1 VGWEK
6 LREWGLLK
14 PKIEIK
20 DLSCQLFTLVAD
32 PRTATVIFMGP
43 PLDTRKLQFIDRWI
57 GTFVCGALTLVR
69 RLSGS
74 PGGGNIARRPT
85 RILFVKFAEQG
96 STVLAYHAISRAVEM
111 VGCENVYF
119 LVFQENRFI
128 LDVMHLIPEQNV
140 VTVGHKNILDAG
152 FQALHALQRIR
163 KIGIDAAIDLEF
175 FSRSSAALTFLSG
188 AGSRVGFHTFFGEG
202 PYRGDLMTHRLLYN
216 PYIHTSQNFQL
227 MVEALGQVPDNLP
240 TFGGRIPASD
250 AVSPQFTVSPVV
262 RQEVQAIVQREGGRS
277 DEPPLILLNPNAS
290 DLLPLRKWPTDRY
303 VELAQRLLE
312 RFTDVSVG
320 MTGAP
325 DEAEAIGRLA
335 AEVGSPRC
343 FSLAG
348 KTTLAQLLVLYALSE
363 LLITNDS
370 GPAHFA
376 SMTPITVITLF
387 GPETPSL
394 FRALTPRAIPIWMQ
408 LPCSPCVN
416 AYNNRQS
423 PCRDNICMKSITVDH
438 VFSIACEAY
447 LERQKE
453 KESSKFAGERS

>member
-1 VGWEK
+1 VV
-6 LREWGLLK
+6 RPDRK
-14 PKIEIK
+14 P
-20 DLSCQLFTLVAD
+20 AD
-32 PRTATVIFMGP
+32 GNRYFMGP

-57 GTFVCGALTLVR
+57 GMLVCGILSLIR
-69 RLSGS
+69 RLSGL
-74 PGGGNIARRPT
+74 PATGNVARKPT

-96 STVLAYHAISRAVEM
+96 STVLAYHAIRRAIEM
-111 VGCENVYF
+111 VGRENVYF

-140 VTVGHKNILDAG
+140 VTVGHKNIVDAG
-152 FQALHALQRIR
+152 FQALRALKRIR
-163 KIGIDAAIDLEF
+163 ELQIDAAIDLEF
-175 FSRSSAALTFLSG
+175 FSRSSAALTYLSG

-227 MVEALGQVPDNLP
+227 MVEALEQAPETLP
-240 TFGGRIPASD
+240 TFGGKIPAED
-250 AVSPQFTVSPVV
+250 AVSPQFAASPDVE
-262 RQEVQAIVQREGGRS
+262 QEVRAIIRRVSGQPG
-277 DEPPLILLNPNAS
+277 EPSLILLNPNAS

-303 VELAQRLLE
+303 IDLGRRLLE
-312 RFTDVSVG
+312 RFNDVCVG

-325 DEAEAIGRLA
+325 DEAESIARVA
-335 AEVGSPRC
+335 AQVGSPRC
-343 FSLAG
+343 FSFAG
-348 KTTLAQLLVLYALSE
+348 KTTLAQLLVLYTLAE
-363 LLITNDS
+363 VLITNDS

-394 FRALTPRAIPIWMQ
+394 FRALTPRAIPIYMQ

-438 VFSIACEAY
+438 VFTVACQAY
-447 LERQKE
+447 LDRQKE
-453 KESSKFAGERS
+453 KESVGFASRRP

>member
-1 VGWEK
+1 
-6 LREWGLLK
+6 
-14 PKIEIK
+14 
-20 DLSCQLFTLVAD
+20 
-32 PRTATVIFMGP
+32 MGP

-57 GTFVCGALTLVR
+57 GMFVCGVLTFIR

-74 PGGGNIARRPT
+74 SVAGRIARKPT
-85 RILFVKFAEQG
+85 KILFVKFAEQG
-96 STVLAYHAISRAVEM
+96 STVLAYHAICRAIEM
-111 VGCENVYF
+111 VGRENVYF
-119 LVFQENRFI
+119 LVFEENRFI

-140 VTVGHKNILDAG
+140 VTVGHKSIFDAG
-152 FQALHALQRIR
+152 LHALSALKRLR
-163 KIGIDAAIDLEF
+163 KLRIDAAIDLEF

-227 MVEALGQVPDNLP
+227 MVEALEQAPDRLP
-240 TFGGRIPASD
+240 TFEGKIPAPD
-250 AVSPQFTVSPVV
+250 LVSPQFVASPAAE
-262 RQEVQAIVQREGGRS
+262 QEVRAIIQRESGRS
-277 DEPPLILLNPNAS
+277 GEPALILLNPNAS

-303 VELAQRLLE
+303 VDLARRLLE
-312 RFTDVSVG
+312 RFPDVSIG

-325 DEAEAIGRLA
+325 DEVETIRRVA
-335 AEVGSPRC
+335 AQVGSPRC
-343 FSLAG
+343 FSFAG
-348 KTTLAQLLVLYALSE
+348 KTTLAQLLVLYTLSE

-376 SMTPITVITLF
+376 SMTPVTVITLF
-387 GPETPSL
+387 GPETPLL

-438 VFSIACEAY
+438 VFTVACKAF
-447 LERQKE
+447 LDRQKE
-453 KESSKFAGERS
+453 KESAAFASERS

>member
-1 VGWEK
+1 
-6 LREWGLLK
+6 
-14 PKIEIK
+14 
-20 DLSCQLFTLVAD
+20 
-32 PRTATVIFMGP
+32 MGP

-57 GTFVCGALTLVR
+57 GMFVCGVLSFIR
-69 RLSGS
+69 RVSGS
-74 PGGGNIARRPT
+74 PRAGNLARKPSK
-85 RILFVKFAEQG
+85 ILFVKFAEQG
-96 STVLAYHAISRAVEM
+96 STVLAYHAICRAIEM
-111 VGCENVYF
+111 VGRENVYF
-119 LVFQENRFI
+119 LVFEENRFI

-152 FQALHALQRIR
+152 LHALQALKRIR
-163 KIGIDAAIDLEF
+163 ELGIDAAIDLEF

-227 MVEALGQVPDNLP
+227 MVEALEQAPDRLP
-240 TFGGRIPASD
+240 TFAGKVPAAD
-250 AVSPQFTVSPVV
+250 AVSPQFVPSPVAQ
-262 RQEVQAIVQREGGRS
+262 QEVRAIIRRESGRAG
-277 DEPPLILLNPNAS
+277 EPSLILLNPNAS
-290 DLLPLRKWPTDRY
+290 DLLPLRKWPTERY
-303 VELAQRLLE
+303 VDLARRLLE
-312 RFTDVSVG
+312 RFADVSIG

-325 DEAEAIGRLA
+325 DEAEAIRLVA
-335 AEVGSPRC
+335 AQVGSPRC
-343 FSLAG
+343 FSFAG
-348 KTTLAQLLVLYALSE
+348 KTTLPQLLVLYTLSE

-387 GPETPSL
+387 GPETPLL

-423 PCRDNICMKSITVDH
+423 PCRDNICMKSISVDH
-438 VFSIACEAY
+438 VFTIACQAY
-447 LERQKE
+447 LDRQKE
-453 KESSKFAGERS
+453 KESAAFASERS

>member
-1 VGWEK
+1 
-6 LREWGLLK
+6 
-14 PKIEIK
+14 
-20 DLSCQLFTLVAD
+20 
-32 PRTATVIFMGP
+32 MGP

-57 GTFVCGALTLVR
+57 GMFVCGVLTFIR

-74 PGGGNIARRPT
+74 SVAGSIARKPT
-85 RILFVKFAEQG
+85 KILFVKFAEQG
-96 STVLAYHAISRAVEM
+96 STVLAYHAICRAIEM
-111 VGCENVYF
+111 VGRENVYF
-119 LVFQENRFI
+119 LVFKENRFI

-140 VTVGHKNILDAG
+140 VTVGHKSIFDAG
-152 FQALHALQRIR
+152 LHALSALKRLR
-163 KIGIDAAIDLEF
+163 KLRIDAAIDLEF

-227 MVEALGQVPDNLP
+227 MVEALEQAPDRLP
-240 TFGGRIPASD
+240 TFEGKIPAPD
-250 AVSPQFTVSPVV
+250 LVSPQFVASPAAE
-262 RQEVQAIVQREGGRS
+262 QEVRAIIQRESGRS
-277 DEPPLILLNPNAS
+277 GEPALILLNPNAS

-303 VELAQRLLE
+303 VDLARRLLE
-312 RFTDVSVG
+312 RFPDVSIG

-325 DEAEAIGRLA
+325 DEVETICRVA
-335 AEVGSPRC
+335 AQVGSPRC
-343 FSLAG
+343 FSFAG
-348 KTTLAQLLVLYALSE
+348 KTTLPQLLVLYTLSE

-376 SMTPITVITLF
+376 SMTPVTVITLF
-387 GPETPSL
+387 GPETPLL

-438 VFSIACEAY
+438 VFTVACKAF
-447 LERQKE
+447 LDRQKE
-453 KESSKFAGERS
+453 KESAAFASERS

>member
-1 VGWEK
+1 
-6 LREWGLLK
+6 
-14 PKIEIK
+14 
-20 DLSCQLFTLVAD
+20 
-32 PRTATVIFMGP
+32 
-43 PLDTRKLQFIDRWI
+43 
-57 GTFVCGALTLVR
+57 
-69 RLSGS
+69 
-74 PGGGNIARRPT
+74 
-85 RILFVKFAEQG
+85 
-96 STVLAYHAISRAVEM
+96 
-111 VGCENVYF
+111 
-119 LVFQENRFI
+119 
-128 LDVMHLIPEQNV
+128 
-140 VTVGHKNILDAG
+140 
-152 FQALHALQRIR
+152 
-163 KIGIDAAIDLEF
+163 
-175 FSRSSAALTFLSG
+175 
-188 AGSRVGFHTFFGEG
+188 
-202 PYRGDLMTHRLLYN
+202 
-216 PYIHTSQNFQL
+216 
-227 MVEALGQVPDNLP
+227 
-240 TFGGRIPASD
+240 
-250 AVSPQFTVSPVV
+250 
-262 RQEVQAIVQREGGRS
+262 
-277 DEPPLILLNPNAS
+277 
-290 DLLPLRKWPTDRY
+290 
-303 VELAQRLLE
+303 LLE

-335 AEVGSPRC
+335 AQVGSPRC

-453 KESSKFAGERS
+453 KESSKFASERS

>member
-1 VGWEK
+1 VV
-6 LREWGLLK
+6 RPDRK
-14 PKIEIK
+14 P
-20 DLSCQLFTLVAD
+20 AD
-32 PRTATVIFMGP
+32 GNRYFMGP

-57 GTFVCGALTLVR
+57 GMLVCGILSLIR
-69 RLSGS
+69 RLSGL
-74 PGGGNIARRPT
+74 PATGNVARKPT

-96 STVLAYHAISRAVEM
+96 STVLAYHAIRRAIEM
-111 VGCENVYF
+111 VGRENVYF

-140 VTVGHKNILDAG
+140 VTVGHKNIVDAG
-152 FQALHALQRIR
+152 FQALRALKRIR
-163 KIGIDAAIDLEF
+163 ELQIDAAIDLEF
-175 FSRSSAALTFLSG
+175 FSRSSAALTYLSG

-227 MVEALGQVPDNLP
+227 MVEALEQAPERLP
-240 TFGGRIPASD
+240 TFGGKIPAED
-250 AVSPQFTVSPVV
+250 AVSPQFVASPDVE
-262 RQEVQAIVQREGGRS
+262 QEVRAIIRRVSGQPG
-277 DEPPLILLNPNAS
+277 EPSLILLNPNAS

-303 VELAQRLLE
+303 IDLGRRLLE
-312 RFTDVSVG
+312 RFNDVCVG

-325 DEAEAIGRLA
+325 DEAESIARVA
-335 AEVGSPRC
+335 AQVGSPRC
-343 FSLAG
+343 FSFAG
-348 KTTLAQLLVLYALSE
+348 KTTLAQLLVLYTLAE
-363 LLITNDS
+363 VLITNDS

-394 FRALTPRAIPIWMQ
+394 FRALTPRAIPIYMQ

-438 VFSIACEAY
+438 VFTVACQAY
-447 LERQKE
+447 LDRQKE
-453 KESSKFAGERS
+453 KESVGFASGRP

>member
-1 VGWEK
+1 
-6 LREWGLLK
+6 
-14 PKIEIK
+14 
-20 DLSCQLFTLVAD
+20 
-32 PRTATVIFMGP
+32 MGP

-57 GTFVCGALTLVR
+57 GMVVCGVLSLIR
-69 RLSGS
+69 RLSGA
-74 PGGGNIARRPT
+74 PEAGNIARKPT
-85 RILFVKFAEQG
+85 KILFVKFAEQG
-96 STVLAYHAISRAVEM
+96 STVLAHHAICRAIEM
-111 VGCENVYF
+111 VGRENIYF

-128 LDVMHLIPEQNV
+128 LDVMDLIPEANV
-140 VTVGHKNILDAG
+140 VTVGHKNIFDAG
-152 FQALHALQRIR
+152 IQALRALKRIR
-163 KIGIDAAIDLEF
+163 ELQIDAAIDLEF
-175 FSRSSAALTFLSG
+175 FSRSSAALTYLSG

-227 MVEALGQVPDNLP
+227 MVEALKQAPDRFP
-240 TFGGRIPASD
+240 TFEGKIPAAD
-250 AVSPQFTVSPVV
+250 ALSPQFVASPDV
-262 RQEVQAIVQREGGRS
+262 RNDVRAIVQRESGRS
-277 DEPPLILLNPNAS
+277 DEFPLILLNPNAS

-303 VELAQRLLE
+303 VELARRLLE
-312 RFTDVSVG
+312 RFAEVSVG

-325 DEAEAIGRLA
+325 DEVDSIAKVA

-348 KTTLAQLLVLYALSE
+348 KTTLAQLLVLYTLSE

-387 GPETPSL
+387 GPETPLL
-394 FRALTPRAIPIWMQ
+394 FRALTPRAIPIYMQ

-423 PCRDNICMKSITVDH
+423 ACRDNICMKSITVDH
-438 VFSIACEAY
+438 VFTVACQAY
-447 LERQKE
+447 LDRQKE
-453 KESSKFAGERS
+453 KESTAFSSARS

>member
-1 VGWEK
+1 
-6 LREWGLLK
+6 
-14 PKIEIK
+14 
-20 DLSCQLFTLVAD
+20 
-32 PRTATVIFMGP
+32 MGP

-57 GTFVCGALTLVR
+57 GMLVCGVLSFVRQLTAGIATEGKSVR
-69 RLSGS
+69 K
-74 PGGGNIARRPT
+74 PAK
-85 RILFVKFAEQG
+85 ILFVKFAEQG
-96 STVLAYHAISRAVEM
+96 STVLAYHAISRALQM
-111 VGCENVYF
+111 VGRENVYF
-119 LVFQENRFI
+119 LVFEENRFI
-128 LDVMHLIPEQNV
+128 LDVMHLIPERNV

-152 FQALHALQRIR
+152 FQALHALKRIR
-163 KIGIDAAIDLEF
+163 ALGIDAAIDLEF

-188 AGSRVGFHTFFGEG
+188 AKSRVGFHTFFGEG

-227 MVEALGQVPDNLP
+227 MVEALEQPPDRLP
-240 TFGGRIPASD
+240 TFAGTIPASD
-250 AVSPQFTVSPVV
+250 AVSPQFVPPHTALE
-262 RQEVQAIVQREGGRS
+262 EVKAIIQRESGRQG
-277 DEPPLILLNPNAS
+277 EFALILLNPNAS

-303 VELAQRLLE
+303 VDLARRLLE
-312 RFTDVSVG
+312 RFADVCLA

-325 DEAEAIGRLA
+325 DEAEAIGRVA
-335 AEVGSPRC
+335 AQVGSPRC

-348 KTTLAQLLVLYALSE
+348 KTTLPQLLVLYALSE

-387 GPETPSL
+387 GPETPLL

-438 VFSIACEAY
+438 VFAIACQAY
-447 LERQKE
+447 LDRQKE
-453 KESSKFAGERS
+453 KGSVAIANERS

>member
-1 VGWEK
+1 
-6 LREWGLLK
+6 
-14 PKIEIK
+14 
-20 DLSCQLFTLVAD
+20 
-32 PRTATVIFMGP
+32 MGP

-57 GTFVCGALTLVR
+57 GVFVCGVLTFIR

-74 PGGGNIARRPT
+74 SVTGSIARKPT
-85 RILFVKFAEQG
+85 KILFVKFAEQG
-96 STVLAYHAISRAVEM
+96 STVLAYHAICRAIEM
-111 VGCENVYF
+111 VGRENVYF
-119 LVFQENRFI
+119 FVFEENRFI

-140 VTVGHKNILDAG
+140 ITVGHKSILEAG
-152 FQALHALQRIR
+152 LHALSALKRLR
-163 KIGIDAAIDLEF
+163 KLRIDAAIDLEF

-227 MVEALGQVPDNLP
+227 MVEALEQAPDRLP
-240 TFGGRIPASD
+240 TFEGKIPAPD
-250 AVSPQFTVSPVV
+250 LVSPRFVASPAAE
-262 RQEVQAIVQREGGRS
+262 QEVRAIIQRESGRS
-277 DEPPLILLNPNAS
+277 GEPALILLNPNAS

-303 VELAQRLLE
+303 VDLARRLLE
-312 RFTDVSVG
+312 RFPDVSIG

-325 DEAEAIGRLA
+325 DEVETIRRVA
-335 AEVGSPRC
+335 AQVGSPRC
-343 FSLAG
+343 FSFAG
-348 KTTLAQLLVLYALSE
+348 KTTLPQLLVLYTLSE

-376 SMTPITVITLF
+376 SMTPVTVITLF
-387 GPETPSL
+387 GPETPLL

-438 VFSIACEAY
+438 VFTVACKAF
-447 LERQKE
+447 LDRQKE
-453 KESSKFAGERS
+453 KESAAFASERS